1 LAELVPELPQQL
13 TKVVVE
19 QLQER
24 AAEHGVKA
32 SDLLTIPELRHP
44 TDVSLDGLI
53 SPLDA
58 LMVIGH
64 LNRHDLA
71 RVSESAEG
79 ELTRYDVSGDGV
91 VSPVDALYVIT
102 ELNHG
107 QQTGG
112 PWWHVEGGVN
122 EVVAETLEHVRKVLA
137 EQGLDQVADHIAH
150 VNELVTA
157 HLDRIE
163 QAVRDRL
170 RERDHEDVADDVL
183 ESLRQTRDRIREHL
197 ACLEDSVEQH
207 VAYVRDGFY
216 DELTADDEVSLTR
229 SEVDSLLNR
238 RLRDTQRLRE
248 RGEGESV
255 AWHRDYVKNM
265 VDQHIDYVREGRDVD
280 EIYTLIGDHVDYVV
294 ELFDIHGVAAPRLSF
309 VGGVLDHVQHVHAWI
324 DGSAEGEGESG
335 ECPCEPVHVPESV
348 QEHLDA
354 AERHVAYVRELVEEH
369 LETLRGRLR
378 ELHEEVRE
386 LVSSHIQFV
395 KDLLDRHG
403 V

>member
-1 LAELVPELPQQL
+1 
-13 TKVVVE
+13 
-19 QLQER
+19 
-24 AAEHGVKA
+24 
-32 SDLLTIPELRHP
+32 
-44 TDVSLDGLI
+44 
-53 SPLDA
+53 
-58 LMVIGH
+58 
-64 LNRHDLA
+64 
-71 RVSESAEG
+71 
-79 ELTRYDVSGDGV
+79 
-91 VSPVDALYVIT
+91 
-102 ELNHG
+102 
-107 QQTGG
+107 
-112 PWWHVEGGVN
+112 
-122 EVVAETLEHVRKVLA
+122 
-137 EQGLDQVADHIAH
+137 

-294 ELFDIHGVAAPRLSF
+294 ELFDIHDVAAPRLSF